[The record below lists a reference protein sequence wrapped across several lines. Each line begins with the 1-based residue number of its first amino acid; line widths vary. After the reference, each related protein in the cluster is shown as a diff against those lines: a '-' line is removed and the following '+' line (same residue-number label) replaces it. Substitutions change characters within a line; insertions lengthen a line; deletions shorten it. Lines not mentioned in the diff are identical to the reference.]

1 MNNLVKYSNPLQ
13 LRDWTAREL
22 PDLIRSLEWPDM
34 ASWFDRD
41 AIRLEE
47 IREDD
52 RIVVRAEVPG
62 VDPDKNV
69 KVSVED
75 GTLCIEVQRTEHS
88 ESEDLGRFRSEFHYG
103 QFTRRLVL
111 PRECKEDQISATYKD
126 GILEVKIPLDKDA
139 QSSTEIPI
147 SRD

>member
-22 PDLIRSLEWPDM
+22 PDLFRSLEWPDM

-41 AIRLEE
+41 SIRLEE

-52 RIVVRAEVPG
+52 RIFIRAEMPG
-62 VDPDKNV
+62 VDPERDV
-69 KVSVED
+69 KVSMED
-75 GTLCIEVQRTEHS
+75 RTLCIEVQRSEHT
-88 ESEDLGRFRSEFHYG
+88 ESEDLGRVRSEFHYG

-111 PRECKEDQISATYKD
+111 PRECKEDQITATYKD
-126 GILEVKIPLDKDA
+126 GILEIKIPLDEQA
-139 QSSTEIPI
+139 QAATEIPI